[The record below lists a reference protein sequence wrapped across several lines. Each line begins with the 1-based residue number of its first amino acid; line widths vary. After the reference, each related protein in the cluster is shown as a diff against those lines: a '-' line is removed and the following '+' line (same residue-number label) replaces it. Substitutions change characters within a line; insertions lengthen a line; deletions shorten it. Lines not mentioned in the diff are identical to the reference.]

1 MAQREREYQ
10 LRCII
15 SSFCPVDIG
24 RQLRIR
30 HLDNKTYVGIIWFSI
45 ELCIIRGI
53 ICSITCFSIE
63 LCIICGRGAHQMERR
78 LRRIISQLKI
88 ISIWFCIACII
99 CGIIGLCLR
108 FCIICGIISLF
119 CIICG
124 IITEVTPMEVAV
136 RVATVGVQ
144 ELCIICGIICGNISL
159 FC

>member
-53 ICSITCFSIE
+53 ICSITCVSISSASSA
-63 LCIICGRGAHQMERR
+63 GA
-78 LRRIISQLKI
+78 
-88 ISIWFCIACII
+88 
-99 CGIIGLCLR
+99 GL
-108 FCIICGIISLF
+108 IKWS
-119 CIICG
+119 
-124 IITEVTPMEVAV
+124 VA
-136 RVATVGVQ
+136 
-144 ELCIICGIICGNISL
+144 
-159 FC
+159 